1 MSVFQK
7 FPQFIET
14 DVRQHRQIGYG
25 VNANF
30 MSARYEILLPTEL
43 VQGKTVLDL
52 GCCVGSAGAWVLD
65 CGAKSYTGVEI
76 QSTMSDLAAQNLA
89 QCYPDS
95 NWTIIETSFEEFFQT
110 NTTQYDIVIALGVVY
125 SSVEYQIF
133 LKSIVDICNEHI
145 VYDSYTATPNQENV
159 PMTVYKTVGMPS
171 EEQYNLMI
179 EAALPNYRAVKL
191 LMAHWGFEANDN
203 INSDLKI
210 LSIYNIASME
220 KQNTRYGTVF
230 TKTAHR
236 NISFD
241 SVYNDTDKQITQD
254 WAFDKNVAQ
263 TFVAHA
269 KRHIPDYDKVINLS
283 RDLCW
288 QLLPDAKN
296 NCVIDVGCA
305 TGETI
310 NRFYR
315 SGMRNLVG
323 VDCSQPMLDQCNKNY
338 STLIHNSDF
347 PAGDYSAVICNWT
360 LHFIKDKVEYLQSIY
375 QNLKPGGFLVLSDKT
390 CNTGIDLEM
399 YHKFKKSQGV
409 SSEEIA
415 TKAASVKNIMF
426 INDPT
431 WYIHTLGDLGF
442 APVTIIN
449 AAPCFT
455 TFLAHKP

>member
-7 FPQFIET
+7 FPQFINT

-25 VNANF
+25 VNADF

-65 CGAKSYTGVEI
+65 RGAESYTGVEV

-89 QCYPDS
+89 QCYPD
-95 NWTIIETSFEEFFQT
+95 NDWTIIETSFAEFFQS
-110 NTTQYDIVIALGVVY
+110 NTTKYDIVIALGVVY

-133 LKSIVDICNEHI
+133 LKSIVDICKEHI
-145 VYDSYTATPNQENV
+145 VYDSYTATPNQENI

-171 EEQYNLMI
+171 EDQYNLMV
-179 EAALPNYRAVKL
+179 EAALPNYHAVKM
-191 LMAHWGFEANDN
+191 LMAHWGFGADDN
-203 INSDLKI
+203 IHSELKI
-210 LSIYNIASME
+210 LPIYNTASME

-230 TKTAHR
+230 TKTAYQDT
-236 NISFD
+236 SFN
-241 SVYNDTDKQITQD
+241 SVYKDADKQVVQD
-254 WAFDKNVAQ
+254 WSFDKNVAQ

-296 NCVIDVGCA
+296 DCVIDVGCA

-323 VDCSQPMLDQCNKNY
+323 VDCSQPMIDQCNPDHSK
-338 STLIHNSDF
+338 LILNQDF
-347 PAGDYSAVICNWT
+347 PIGTYSAVICNWT
-360 LHFIKDKVEYLQSIY
+360 LHFIKDKIAYLQSIY

-390 CNTGIDLEM
+390 CNTGIDLEL
-399 YHKFKKSQGV
+399 YHTFKQAQGV
-409 SSEEIA
+409 TPEEIA
-415 TKAASVKNIMF
+415 AKAASVKNIMF
-426 INDPT
+426 INDPM
-431 WYIHTLGDLGF
+431 WYINTLKELGF
-442 APVTIIN
+442 VPVTVVN

>member
-7 FPQFIET
+7 FPQFIDT

-25 VNANF
+25 VNCDF
-30 MSARYEILLPTEL
+30 MSARYEILLPKEL

-52 GCCVGSAGAWVLD
+52 GCCVGSAGAWVLEH
-65 CGAKSYTGVEI
+65 GATSYTGVEV

-89 QCYPDS
+89 QCYPDRD
-95 NWTIIETSFEEFFQT
+95 WTLVETSFEHFFQN
-110 NTTQYDIVIALGVVY
+110 NTTKYDIVIVLGVVY

-133 LKSIVDICNEHI
+133 LKNIVDICKEHI
-145 VYDSYTATPNQENV
+145 VYDSYTATPNQDHV
-159 PMTVYKTVGMPS
+159 PMTVYKAVGMPS
-171 EEQYNLMI
+171 EQQYNLMVQ
-179 EAALPNYRAVKL
+179 AALPNYRAVKL
-191 LMAHWGFEANDN
+191 LMSHWGWEANDN
-203 INSDLKI
+203 IHSELKI
-210 LSIYNIASME
+210 LPIYNTATME

-230 TKTAHR
+230 TKATQDDY
-236 NISFD
+236 SFD
-241 SVYNDTDKQITQD
+241 TVYKDINKQVVQD
-254 WAFDKNVAQ
+254 WTFDKNVAQ

-296 NCVIDVGCA
+296 DCVIDVGCA

-310 NRFYR
+310 DRFYR

-323 VDCSQPMLDQCNKNY
+323 VDCSQPMLDQCNADHG
-338 STLIHNSDF
+338 TLIHNSDF
-347 PAGDYSAVICNWT
+347 PAGNYSAVICNWT
-360 LHFIKDKVEYLQSIY
+360 LHFIKHKITYLQSIY

-390 CNTGIDLEM
+390 CNTGIDLEL
-399 YHKFKKSQGV
+399 YHKFKQTQGV
-409 SSEEIA
+409 TPEEIA
-415 TKAASVKNIMF
+415 AKAASVKNIMF

-431 WYIHTLGDLGF
+431 WYINTLKELGF
-442 APVTIIN
+442 VPVTVVN